1 MTQKQ
6 SDIKA
11 FTFLDR
17 DPQAVASQLLRAGWP
32 KAQVIN
38 RAAAVRAWAS
48 AIVDAFCAAEE
59 SQKGEE

>member
-1 MTQKQ
+1 VSKPTT
-6 SDIKA
+6 DIKA

-32 KAQVIN
+32 RAQVVN